1 MFWDFFSLTPESIH
15 QVTILFSDR
24 GTPYSHRH
32 MDGHSSHTFMWYNE
46 KNEFVWVKYHFKTNQ
61 GIKTMTNEEAQKMA
75 GVNPDHSTED
85 LFNAIKNKEYP
96 SWDVF
101 VQIMTPE
108 EAKTYKFDPFDVTK
122 VWYHSDY
129 PLIPLGRL
137 TLNQNPDNFF
147 ADVEQAAFTP
157 ANLVPGI
164 AASPDKKKKK

>member
-1 MFWDFFSLTPESIH
+1 MGKIS
-15 QVTILFSDR
+15 
-24 GTPYSHRH
+24 
-32 MDGHSSHTFMWYNE
+32 
-46 KNEFVWVKYHFKTNQ
+46 FKTNQ

-122 VWYHSDY
+122 VWYHS
-129 PLIPLGRL
+129 RL
-137 TLNQNPDNFF
+137 SAYTFR
-147 ADVEQAAFTP
+147 QAYIKP
-157 ANLVPGI
+157 K
-164 AASPDKKKKK
+164 SR